1 MGYRD
6 YSTAKGHIVDATG
19 HGDFTTVGAALAAA
33 SAGETIFLRP
43 GTYTEDITLK
53 SAVSLVSFDGSD
65 DASIVLIVGKCS
77 YSEAGRTSI
86 SDIALVTNSDFS
98 LEVTGSNNC
107 TVILS
112 GITLSCTN
120 NTGINFSN
128 SNSSSQ
134 IVLYNCSANLLGT
147 GIALYTMSSIG
158 ALTFQ
163 DCVSVNESGSTTL
176 SDNSAGAVLFQS
188 CNSSCAI
195 SNSSTGFL
203 FFRNG
208 HIDTSSI
215 NTSCISIN
223 GNGAQIF
230 NSSIFSGTASSISV
244 GSGASCAC
252 SNCFVSS
259 SNVNAISG
267 VGSISYSDVS
277 FGNSSVISVSTQ
289 TPLPWKPYAT
299 QGTSITATVGTAS
312 FNQADFTV
320 TNGFVSLTGAAGFD
334 WNTINQSTQPANLV
348 ANNGYICQSGGTGNV
363 SSALPSASSVGDL
376 IEITLDGA
384 TSWTI
389 TQAVGQQIR
398 LGISQTTSG
407 AGGSIVST
415 QQGDSLRM
423 VCSVANLRWNVLS
436 SIGNLTIV

>member
-53 SAVSLVSFDGSD
+53 SSVSLVAFDGSD
-65 DASIVLIVGKCS
+65 DASVVLIVGKCS
-77 YSEAGRTSI
+77 YSESGRTSI

-112 GITLSCTN
+112 GITLSCIN

-158 ALTFQ
+158 SISFQ
-163 DCVSVNESGSTTL
+163 DCVFVNESGSTTL
-176 SDNSAGAVLFQS
+176 SDNSAGAVLFQG
-188 CNSSCAI
+188 CNSSCPI

-203 FFRNG
+203 SFVNG
-208 HIDTSSI
+208 FQGTDSI
-215 NTSCISIN
+215 NTACITVN
-223 GNGAQIF
+223 GSGAQIF
-230 NSSIFSGTASSISV
+230 NSSFFSGTASSISI
-244 GSGASCAC
+244 GSGSLATC
-252 SNCFVSS
+252 SNCFFNS
-259 SNVNAISG
+259 SNSNALSG
-267 VGSISYSDVS
+267 AGTLNYADLS
-277 FGNSSVISVSTQ
+277 FANSSDISVSTQ
-289 TPLPWKPYAT
+289 NPLVWKPYAT
-299 QGTSITATVGTAS
+299 QGTSITATVGTSS
-312 FNQADFTV
+312 FNQSDFTV

-334 WNTINQSTQPANLV
+334 WNDINQSTQPANLV
-348 ANNGYICQSGGTGNV
+348 ANNGYICQAGGTGNV
-363 SSALPSASSVGDL
+363 SSALPSASRVGDL

-407 AGGSIVST
+407 VGGSIVST